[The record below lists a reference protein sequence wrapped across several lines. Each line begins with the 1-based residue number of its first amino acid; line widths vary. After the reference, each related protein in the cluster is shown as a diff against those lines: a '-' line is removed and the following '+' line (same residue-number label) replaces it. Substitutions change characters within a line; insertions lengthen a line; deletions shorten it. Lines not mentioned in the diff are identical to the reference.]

1 MSRDDLQERGGR
13 EKREGKEGA
22 AVDGEERDEGKGSI
36 VGKRRGL
43 TGGEM
48 VQAWT

>member
-1 MSRDDLQERGGR
+1 MG
-13 EKREGKEGA
+13 
-22 AVDGEERDEGKGSI
+22 VDGEEREEGKGSI
-36 VGKRRGL
+36 PGKRRGL

>member
-1 MSRDDLQERGGR
+1 MICRREEGEKKGKGRRGG
-13 EKREGKEGA
+13 GG
-22 AVDGEERDEGKGSI
+22 VDGEEREEGKESI
-36 VGKRRGL
+36 AGKRRGL

>member
-1 MSRDDLQERGGR
+1 MICRREEGEKKGKGG
-13 EKREGKEGA
+13 GGGGGG
-22 AVDGEERDEGKGSI
+22 VNGEEREEGKGSI